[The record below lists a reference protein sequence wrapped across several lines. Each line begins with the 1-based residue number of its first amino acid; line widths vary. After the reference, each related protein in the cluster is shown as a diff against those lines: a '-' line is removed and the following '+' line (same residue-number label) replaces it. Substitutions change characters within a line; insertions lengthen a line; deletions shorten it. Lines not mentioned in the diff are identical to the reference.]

1 MQAGEN
7 ERYAG
12 EDVAVSGFDDVR
24 FPDELDFA
32 RQHRIRPLF
41 VMPEDQQE
49 IIRMFQFMSKLLKV
63 RRHFF
68 VCLTPRLNPMKS
80 TRTYVHKFCKY
91 KGVAQH
97 RGSIRASHP
106 SALGS
111 NTTSAISLYCLVC
124 GQY

>member
-63 RRHFF
+63 RRYFF

-80 TRTYVHKFCKY
+80 ARLSTE
-91 KGVAQH
+91 VAF
-97 RGSIRASHP
+97 
-106 SALGS
+106 ALL
-111 NTTSAISLYCLVC
+111 TQQPRVRIPALPFLFTA
-124 GQY
+124 

>member
-49 IIRMFQFMSKLLKV
+49 NISTTHRLARRAGGGLQGKRLPRAGRGAAAV
-63 RRHFF
+63 RGG
-68 VCLTPRLNPMKS
+68 P
-80 TRTYVHKFCKY
+80 
-91 KGVAQH
+91 
-97 RGSIRASHP
+97 
-106 SALGS
+106 
-111 NTTSAISLYCLVC
+111 
-124 GQY
+124 